1 MDELTLAG
9 CYGSLVL
16 GSGSGVFEV
25 KYDLTYLK
33 LARLCVKR
41 KGIKDHGTDEG
52 YVGCL
57 AVVYSFL
64 GIHPQTCQLGQHFY
78 CLESLE
84 VVDEDV
90 GHPELLDKLKVHGD
104 HD

>member
-1 MDELTLAG
+1 M
-9 CYGSLVL
+9 
-16 GSGSGVFEV
+16 

-33 LARLCVKR
+33 LACLRVKR

-52 YVGCL
+52 DVSCL
-57 AVVYSFL
+57 AVVDSLL
-64 GIHPQTCQLGQHFY
+64 GIHPQSSQFRQHFY

-90 GHPELLDKLKVHGD
+90 WDPKVVY
-104 HD
+104 